1 MMFAST
7 SVVLALAA
15 SAFAAPL
22 VSHLTPRDVPVEN
35 CTTIASGQ
43 LATETGEPV
52 SLDSTGALVYG
63 DTLAVEWQTCTP
75 NFGGFPE
82 EGHIYVP
89 SLSKCLYI
97 ASPGQAGPY
106 AVTTGDCNL
115 TNDSSQ
121 TFLNFVD
128 KGDGL
133 YWAGITNS
141 AGTQTHDPSGTC
153 PAGFYG
159 PSSTATSGPVGLQ
172 CSTDDGTVGFQ
183 LLEASTSA

>member
-1 MMFAST
+1 MFAAT
-7 SVVLALAA
+7 SILLALAA
-15 SAFAAPL
+15 SALAAP
-22 VSHLTPRDVPVEN
+22 TPRDVPTEN
-35 CTTIASGQ
+35 CTSIASGQ

-52 SLDSTGALVYG
+52 SLDDSGKLVYG
-63 DTLAVEWQTCTP
+63 GSLAVEWQTCTP
-75 NFGGFPE
+75 NFGNYPE

-97 ASPGQAGPY
+97 ASPGEAGPY
-106 AVTTGDCNL
+106 AVTTGDCSL

-128 KGDGL
+128 QGNGL
-133 YWAGITNS
+133 YWAGITNAS
-141 AGTQTHDPSGTC
+141 GTQVHDPSGTC

-172 CSTDDGTVGFQ
+172 CSTLSDTVGFQ
-183 LLEASTSA
+183 LTNSEASAPA